1 MGVAVHLKVRNIGSV
16 DGSAVPQLYISFD
29 SLKPVVRQ
37 LRGFLKVP
45 VPQGGYADATFVLD
59 SDDWSFYDEASGRW
73 KSAIAEGNVVTV
85 SVGSSSADLNWNS
98 PLNCGFLSAT

>member
-1 MGVAVHLKVRNIGSV
+1 MGVAVHLKVRNVGLV
-16 DGSAVPQLYISFD
+16 DGSAVPQLYISFE

-37 LRGFLKVP
+37 LRGFVKVP
-45 VPQGGYADATFVLD
+45 VPQGGEADATFVLD
-59 SDDWSFYDEASGRW
+59 NDDWSFYDEASGRW

-85 SVGSSSADLNWNS
+85 SVGSSSADLNWSS